1 MLTKV
6 FLDIINFNV
15 QDTLQVCN
23 SGKEEQSPF
32 TGMLTNKLTN
42 QSKEVTFQIFSS
54 VNLKG

>member
-42 QSKEVTFQIFSS
+42 QSKEVTFQFFHQ
-54 VNLKG
+54 